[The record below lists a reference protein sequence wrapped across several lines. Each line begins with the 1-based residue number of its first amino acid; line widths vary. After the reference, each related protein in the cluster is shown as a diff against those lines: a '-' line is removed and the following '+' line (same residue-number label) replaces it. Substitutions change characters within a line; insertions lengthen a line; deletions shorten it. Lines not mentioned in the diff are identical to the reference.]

1 MTASLPLAD
10 EGAIQWALCS
20 WGLIMRK
27 VIAALAWAG
36 LAALLAVNAAA
47 ETAEALQAHIDD
59 RRIAVYLHKPAG
71 SGPFPVLVLSH
82 GSPRDAVERAEYG
95 KSTLAAV
102 ARHFTA
108 RGVMVAVPI
117 RRGYGAEGGVWAE
130 GYGACDRAEFHR
142 AGLNSARDIR
152 AALDAVLARP
162 DADQRRIVLMGV
174 SAGGWGSIAAASQ
187 SVPGLLGVV
196 NFAGGRG
203 SLKSG
208 EVCSPD
214 ALVSAAARYGGG
226 SHVPQLWL
234 YSSNDRF
241 FGPEIAGRLHRAFQD
256 AGGKAEFV
264 AAPPF
269 GEDGHRYIRAI
280 EQWRGKVDG
289 FLAAIGFI
297 ARR

>member
-1 MTASLPLAD
+1 
-10 EGAIQWALCS
+10 
-20 WGLIMRK
+20 MRR
-27 VIAALAWAG
+27 VVAALASAG
-36 LAALLAVNAAA
+36 LAVMLSVTAATA
-47 ETAEALQAHIDD
+47 ETVEALQARIDD
-59 RRIAVYLHKPAG
+59 RQIAVYLHRPAG
-71 SGPFPVLVLSH
+71 TGPFPVMVLSH
-82 GSPRDAVERAEYG
+82 GSPRDAAGRAEFG
-95 KSTLAAV
+95 KGTLAAV

-117 RRGYGAEGGVWAE
+117 RRGYGAEGGAWAE

-152 AALDAVLARP
+152 AALDVVLSRP
-162 DADQRRIVLMGV
+162 DADQRRVVLMGV

-203 SLKSG
+203 SLMAG

-214 ALVSAAARYGGG
+214 ALVSAVARYGAG
-226 SHVPQLWL
+226 SRAPQLWL

-241 FGPEIAGRLHRAFQD
+241 FGPEIAGRLHSAFQQ
-256 AGGKAEFV
+256 AGGRAEFV

-289 FLAAIGFI
+289 FLAAVGFTS
-297 ARR
+297 RR

>member
-1 MTASLPLAD
+1 
-10 EGAIQWALCS
+10 
-20 WGLIMRK
+20 MRRI
-27 VIAALAWAG
+27 VAALASAG
-36 LAALLAVNAAA
+36 LIALLTIPAAAA
-47 ETAEALQAHIDD
+47 ETVEALQARVDD
-59 RRIAVYLHKPAG
+59 RQIAVYVHRPAG
-71 SGPFPVLVLSH
+71 SGPFPVLMLSH
-82 GSPRDAVERAEYG
+82 GSPRDAAGRAEFG
-95 KSTLAAV
+95 KGTLAVV
-102 ARHFTA
+102 ARHFAA

-117 RRGYGAEGGVWAE
+117 RRGYGAEGGTWAE

-162 DADQRRIVLMGV
+162 DADGRRVVLMGV
-174 SAGGWGSIAAASQ
+174 SAGGWGSLAAASQ

-203 SLKSG
+203 SLKAG

-214 ALVSAAARYGGG
+214 ALVSAAARYGSG
-226 SHVPQLWL
+226 SRVPQLWL

-241 FGPEIAGRLHRAFQD
+241 FGPEIAGRLHRAFQE
-256 AGGKAEFV
+256 AGGRAEFV

-280 EQWRGKVDG
+280 DQWRGKVDG
-289 FLAAIGFI
+289 FLAGVGFTG
-297 ARR
+297 RR

>member
-1 MTASLPLAD
+1 
-10 EGAIQWALCS
+10 
-20 WGLIMRK
+20 MRR
-27 VIAALAWAG
+27 VVAALASAG
-36 LAALLAVNAAA
+36 LAVMLAVTAVAA
-47 ETAEALQAHIDD
+47 ETVEALQARIDD
-59 RRIAVYLHKPAG
+59 RQIAVYVHRPEGA
-71 SGPFPVLVLSH
+71 GPFPVLVLSH
-82 GSPRDAVERAEYG
+82 GSPRDAAGRAEFG
-95 KSTLAAV
+95 KGTLAAI

-108 RGVMVAVPI
+108 RGVLVAVPI
-117 RRGYGAEGGVWAE
+117 RRGYGAEGGAWAE
-130 GYGACDRAEFHR
+130 GYGACERAEFHR

-152 AALDAVLARP
+152 AALDAILARP
-162 DADQRRIVLMGV
+162 DADGRRVVLMGV

-203 SLKSG
+203 SLKAG

-214 ALVSAAARYGGG
+214 ALVSAAARYGAG
-226 SHVPQLWL
+226 SRAPQLWL

-241 FGPEIAGRLHRAFQD
+241 FGPEIAGRLHSAFQQ
-256 AGGKAEFV
+256 AGGRAEFV

-280 EQWRGKVDG
+280 DQWRSKVDG

-297 ARR
+297 GRH

>member
-1 MTASLPLAD
+1 
-10 EGAIQWALCS
+10 
-20 WGLIMRK
+20 MRRI
-27 VIAALAWAG
+27 VAALASAG
-36 LAALLAVNAAA
+36 LIALLTIPAAMA
-47 ETAEALQAHIDD
+47 ETVEALQARVDD
-59 RRIAVYLHKPAG
+59 RQIAVYVHRPAG

-82 GSPRDAVERAEYG
+82 GSPRDAAGRAEFG
-95 KSTLAAV
+95 KGTLAAV

-117 RRGYGAEGGVWAE
+117 RRGYGTEGGPWVE

-162 DADQRRIVLMGV
+162 EADQRRVVLMGV
-174 SAGGWGSIAAASQ
+174 SAGGWGSLAAASQ

-203 SLKSG
+203 SLKAG

-214 ALVSAAARYGGG
+214 ALVSAAARYGSG
-226 SHVPQLWL
+226 SRVPQLWL

-241 FGPEIAGRLHRAFQD
+241 FGPEIASRLHRAFQE
-256 AGGKAEFV
+256 AGGRAEFV

-280 EQWRGKVDG
+280 DQWRGKVDG
-289 FLAAIGFI
+289 FLAGVGFTG
-297 ARR
+297 RR

>member
-1 MTASLPLAD
+1 METSQLGKP
-10 EGAIQWALCS
+10 
-20 WGLIMRK
+20 IMRR
-27 VIAALAWAG
+27 VVAALASAG
-36 LAALLAVNAAA
+36 LAAMLAVTAAA
-47 ETAEALQAHIDD
+47 ETVEALQARIED
-59 RRIAVYLHKPAG
+59 RQIAVYVHKPAG
-71 SGPFPVLVLSH
+71 AGPFPVLVLSH
-82 GSPRDAVERAEYG
+82 GSPRDAAGRAEFG
-95 KSTLAAV
+95 KGTLAAV

-117 RRGYGAEGGVWAE
+117 RRGYGAEGGAWAE

-142 AGLNSARDIR
+142 AGLASARDIR
-152 AALDAVLARP
+152 AALDAVLSRP
-162 DADQRRIVLMGV
+162 DADGRRVVLMGV
-174 SAGGWGSIAAASQ
+174 SAGGWGSLAAASQ

-203 SLKSG
+203 SQKAG

-226 SHVPQLWL
+226 SRVPQLWL

-256 AGGKAEFV
+256 AGGRAEFV

-280 EQWRGKVDG
+280 DQWQGKVDG
-289 FLAAIGFI
+289 FLATIGFTG
-297 ARR
+297 RR

>member
-1 MTASLPLAD
+1 
-10 EGAIQWALCS
+10 
-20 WGLIMRK
+20 MRRI
-27 VIAALAWAG
+27 VAALAAAG
-36 LAALLAVNAAA
+36 LALLLAVAAAAA
-47 ETAEALQAHIDD
+47 ETVEALQARVDD
-59 RRIAVYLHKPAG
+59 RQIAVYVHRPAG

-82 GSPRDAVERAEYG
+82 GSPRDAAGRAEFG
-95 KSTLAAV
+95 KGTLAAV
-102 ARHFTA
+102 ARHFTE

-117 RRGYGAEGGVWAE
+117 RRGYGAEGGGWAE

-152 AALDAVLARP
+152 AALDAVLSRP
-162 DADQRRIVLMGV
+162 DADGRRVVLMGV
-174 SAGGWGSIAAASQ
+174 SAGGWGSLAAASQ

-203 SLKSG
+203 SLKAG

-214 ALVSAAARYGGG
+214 ALVSAAGRYGSG
-226 SHVPQLWL
+226 SRVPQLWL

-241 FGPEIAGRLHRAFQD
+241 FGPEIAGRLHRAFQE
-256 AGGKAEFV
+256 AGGRAEFV

-280 EQWRGKVDG
+280 GQWQGKVDG
-289 FLAAIGFI
+289 FLAMIGF
-297 ARR
+297 AGRR